1 VNAIS
6 QEAAAREPKPSADP
20 TQSENLALLYQGL
33 LTGIIRI
40 KSQRQNVSDGASFRR
55 RTKAALQ
62 EVERV
67 AAATGYDN
75 RDVRDTHLAV
85 VAFLDAVMLHSKDP
99 VRAEWERM
107 PLALELF
114 GYADAGVVF
123 FEKLEQFR
131 SRRNS
136 EQLADVL
143 EVYLLCLLLGYE
155 GRYAS
160 GQRGE
165 LEATMESLRMR
176 IDDMRGPRPSLSPS
190 GDLPYAPAPA
200 PFVKPRRDTLVF
212 VTLALVIL
220 TILSFVVLKWDL
232 LSTTAALRFKLS

>member
-6 QEAAAREPKPSADP
+6 QEASTKEPKQTGEPAS
-20 TQSENLALLYQGL
+20 SENLALQYQGL

-40 KSQRQNVSDGASFRR
+40 KSQRQHVSDGASFRR

-67 AAATGYDN
+67 AAATGYEN

-85 VAFLDAVMLHSKDP
+85 VAFLDTVVLHSKDP

-131 SRRNS
+131 ARRNS
-136 EQLADVL
+136 AQLADVL

-155 GRYAS
+155 GRYS
-160 GQRGE
+160 GGQRGE
-165 LEATMESLRMR
+165 LDATMDSLQMR
-176 IDDMRGPRPSLSPS
+176 IDDIRGPGGRLSPDA
-190 GDLPYAPAPA
+190 DLPYAAAPA
-200 PFVKPRRDTLVF
+200 PMAKPRKDI
-212 VTLALVIL
+212 LALVTLGLVIV
-220 TILSFVVLKWDL
+220 TIICFVLLKWDL
-232 LSTTAALRFKLS
+232 LSTSAALRYKLF